1 MAKTISSVDREF
13 ATEKAMR
20 RTPMLTSATSS
31 LDVRVALRY
40 VLLRMKVGPYIGW
53 AVLVIV
59 FASALIGM
67 LIRRK
72 LPENHLSDETKSVV
86 TLSMGVVGTLT
97 ALVLSLLIATA
108 STTFNT
114 RNQEI
119 TVIGAKVIQLDRLL
133 RRYGPETDEV
143 RDLVRRY
150 TAMRLQDLFP
160 SDGAKPVLEDPR
172 TLAIFEEL
180 EDRLARMEGNS
191 AQKRWLL
198 SQALSVTTELT
209 EVRWLLVG
217 QNVVGIPVPVL
228 LVVLFWLCLLF
239 MSFGLFAPTNGTV
252 TVILFLCAGAVAGA
266 IQTILDLSRPFEGVV
281 RVSIEPLRHALDV
294 INHG

>member
-1 MAKTISSVDREF
+1 
-13 ATEKAMR
+13 
-20 RTPMLTSATSS
+20 
-31 LDVRVALRY
+31 
-40 VLLRMKVGPYIGW
+40 MKVGPYIGW
-53 AVLVIV
+53 AVLVMV
-59 FASALIGM
+59 FASAMVGM

-72 LPENHLSDETKSVV
+72 LPKNHLSDETKSLV

-108 STTFNT
+108 SSTFNT

-133 RRYGPETDEV
+133 RRYGPEADDV
-143 RDLVRRY
+143 RDLLRRY

-160 SDGAKPVLEDPR
+160 AGGATPVLENPR
-172 TLAIFEEL
+172 TLALFEEL

-191 AQKRWLL
+191 AHKRWLL
-198 SQALSVTTELT
+198 SQALALTTDLT

-217 QNVVGIPVPVL
+217 QNVLGIPVPVL

-239 MSFGLFAPTNGTV
+239 MSFGLFAPPNVTV
-252 TVILFLCAGAVAGA
+252 TVVLFLCAVAVAGA

-281 RVSIEPLRHALDV
+281 RVSGEPLRHALDV

>member
-1 MAKTISSVDREF
+1 M
-13 ATEKAMR
+13 
-20 RTPMLTSATSS
+20 
-31 LDVRVALRY
+31 
-40 VLLRMKVGPYIGW
+40 
-53 AVLVIV
+53 V
-59 FASALIGM
+59 FASAMVGM

-72 LPENHLSDETKSVV
+72 LPENHLSDETKSLV

-108 STTFNT
+108 SSTFNT

-133 RRYGPETDEV
+133 RRCGPEADDV
-143 RDLVRRY
+143 RDLLRRY

-160 SDGAKPVLEDPR
+160 AGGATPVLEDPR
-172 TLAIFEEL
+172 TLALFEEL

-191 AQKRWLL
+191 AHKRWLL
-198 SQALSVTTELT
+198 SQALVLTTDLT

-217 QNVVGIPVPVL
+217 QNVLGIPAPVL

-239 MSFGLFAPTNGTV
+239 MSFGVFAPSNATV
-252 TVILFLCAGAVAGA
+252 TVVLFLCAVAVAGA

-281 RVSIEPLRHALDV
+281 RVSVEPLRHALDV

>member
-1 MAKTISSVDREF
+1 
-13 ATEKAMR
+13 
-20 RTPMLTSATSS
+20 
-31 LDVRVALRY
+31 
-40 VLLRMKVGPYIGW
+40 MKVGPYIGW
-53 AVLVIV
+53 AVLVMV
-59 FASALIGM
+59 FASAMVGM

-72 LPENHLSDETKSVV
+72 LPENHLSDETKSLV
-86 TLSMGVVGTLT
+86 TVSMGVVGTLT
-97 ALVLSLLIATA
+97 ALVLGLLIATA
-108 STTFNT
+108 SSTFNT

-133 RRYGPETDEV
+133 RRYGPEADDV
-143 RDLVRRY
+143 RDLLRRY

-160 SDGAKPVLEDPR
+160 AGGATPVLEDPR
-172 TLAIFEEL
+172 TLALFEEL

-191 AQKRWLL
+191 AHKRWLL
-198 SQALSVTTELT
+198 SQALALTTDLT

-217 QNVVGIPVPVL
+217 QNVLGIPVPVL

-239 MSFGLFAPTNGTV
+239 MSFGLFAPTNATV
-252 TVILFLCAGAVAGA
+252 TVVLFLCAVAVAGA

-281 RVSIEPLRHALDV
+281 RVSVEPLRHALDV

>member
-1 MAKTISSVDREF
+1 M
-13 ATEKAMR
+13 
-20 RTPMLTSATSS
+20 
-31 LDVRVALRY
+31 
-40 VLLRMKVGPYIGW
+40 
-53 AVLVIV
+53 V
-59 FASALIGM
+59 FASAMVGI

-72 LPENHLSDETKSVV
+72 LPENHLSDETKSLV

-108 STTFNT
+108 SSTFNT

-133 RRYGPETDEV
+133 RRYGPEADDV
-143 RDLVRRY
+143 RDLLRRY

-160 SDGAKPVLEDPR
+160 AGGATPVLEDPR
-172 TLAIFEEL
+172 TLALFEEL

-191 AQKRWLL
+191 AHKRWLL
-198 SQALSVTTELT
+198 SQALALTTDLT

-217 QNVVGIPVPVL
+217 QNVLGIPAPVL

-239 MSFGLFAPTNGTV
+239 MSFGVFAPSNATV
-252 TVILFLCAGAVAGA
+252 TVVLFLCAVAVAGA

-281 RVSIEPLRHALDV
+281 RVSVEPLRHALDV